1 MPAEFHKDP
10 PSHYSVVYKLGEN
23 VNLALSGAFLLDFF
37 NFFFVTYDLFSFPQ
51 FVFFLF
57 YSTITWL
64 SFFQI
69 QVFKS
74 IDR

>member
-37 NFFFVTYDLFSFPQ
+37 NFFCY
-51 FVFFLF
+51 
-57 YSTITWL
+57 I
-64 SFFQI
+64 
-69 QVFKS
+69 
-74 IDR
+74 